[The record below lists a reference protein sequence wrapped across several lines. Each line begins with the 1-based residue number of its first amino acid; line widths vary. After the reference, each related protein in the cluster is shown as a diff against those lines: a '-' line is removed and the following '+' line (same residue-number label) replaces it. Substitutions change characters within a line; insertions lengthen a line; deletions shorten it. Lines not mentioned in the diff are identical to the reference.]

1 MILVSGGTGFVGRV
15 LVRQLVN
22 AGYRVRLL
30 IRPSQK
36 SPNVPRGVSVEVAV
50 AGLDDV
56 RGLRAAMRG
65 VDIVYHLSG
74 SEQRGARAR
83 LYDVDV
89 RGTSNM
95 AQAAADAEVERFC
108 YVSHLGADRAA
119 GYPVMKAKGIAED
132 HIRKS
137 GAPFTIFRTAVLF
150 GPEDHFT
157 TAMARLAHSF
167 PIIFVPSGNPLLQ
180 PLWVEDL
187 VTAMLWSLDN
197 SQTINQT
204 YELGGGEFFTF
215 RQVVEAVLD
224 KMGKNRLILP
234 LSLSSMRTLTVLLE
248 YSLPGFPTST
258 FWIDYLSVNRTCR
271 VDSVP
276 RQFGFMPA
284 RFTYRL
290 DYLTAVN
297 WWQRLRQTL
306 RQPEKHA

>member
-22 AGYRVRLL
+22 AGHRVRLL
-30 IRPSQK
+30 IRPSK
-36 SPNVPRGVSVEVAV
+36 KTPNVPRGVPVEVAV

-65 VDIVYHLSG
+65 VDVVYHLSG

-83 LYDVDV
+83 LFDVDV
-89 RGTSNM
+89 RGTLNM
-95 AQAAADAEVERFC
+95 AQSAADAQVERFS

-137 GAPFTIFRTAVLF
+137 GAPYTIFRTALLF

-157 TAMARLAHSF
+157 TAIARLSHLF
-167 PIIFVPSGNPLLQ
+167 PVYFVPAGNPLLQ

-187 VTAMLWSLDN
+187 VTAMIWSLDN
-197 SQTINQT
+197 PHTLNQA
-204 YELGGGEFFTF
+204 YELGGSEYFTF
-215 RQVVEAVLD
+215 RQVSEIVLE
-224 KMGKNRLILP
+224 KTKSRRLLLP
-234 LSLSSMRTLTVLLE
+234 LSLSSMRALTVLLE
-248 YSLPGFPTST
+248 YAFPGFPTST
-258 FWIDYLSVNRTCR
+258 FWIDYLSINRTCP

-276 RQFGFMPA
+276 RSFGFMPA

-290 DYLTAVN
+290 DYLKSVN
-297 WWQRLRQTL
+297 WWQRLQQSL
-306 RQPEKHA
+306 RQSEKHA

>member
-22 AGYRVRLL
+22 AGHRVRLL

-65 VDIVYHLSG
+65 VDVVYHLSG

-89 RGTSNM
+89 RGTLNM
-95 AQAAADAEVERFC
+95 AQAAADAEVARFC

-132 HIRKS
+132 YIRKS

-157 TAMARLAHSF
+157 TAMARLAHFF
-167 PIIFVPSGNPLLQ
+167 PIVFVPSGNPLLQ

-197 SQTINQT
+197 PQTINQT
-204 YELGGGEFFTF
+204 YELGGSEYFTF

-224 KMGKNRLILP
+224 KMGTTRLVLP
-234 LSLSSMRTLTVLLE
+234 LSLSSMRALTVLLE
-248 YSLPGFPTST
+248 YSLPAFPIST
-258 FWIDYLSVNRTCR
+258 FWIDYLSINRTCP

-276 RQFGFMPA
+276 RHFGFMPA

-297 WWQRLRQTL
+297 WWKRLRQT
-306 RQPEKHA
+306 EKHV